1 MRRCLS
7 PLSGF
12 DIMLSFISIWNCHL
26 FINSHPSLGT
36 EQRSAFNQALLLTR
50 KRSEWRLPAQWSG
63 SSLVQH
69 RSNWALSRR
78 SLRLGPT
85 AAVQKSQ

>member
-12 DIMLSFISIWNCHL
+12 DIMCSFISIWNCHL
-26 FINSHPSLGT
+26 CIYSHPSLGT

-69 RSNWALSRR
+69 RSNWAQKALRR
-78 SLRLGPT
+78 NFNE
-85 AAVQKSQ
+85 